1 VLWTRTTH
9 AESRG
14 RRAVLKSAYL
24 SNLDSL
30 IAVVESWSSEPSQF
44 WEGEY
49 TARGGYSQAASEY
62 GARDL
67 SEGEKTL
74 GYYVFDDAKFGGVLH
89 IPYTDGD
96 GSSQGDWTLKL
107 AIK

>member
-1 VLWTRTTH
+1 VDPHHPCRVPR
-9 AESRG
+9 AEGGAEVCLSVQHRFAD
-14 RRAVLKSAYL
+14 RRSG
-24 SNLDSL
+24 
-30 IAVVESWSSEPSQF
+30 IVVEPAEPVL
-44 WEGEY
+44 GGRVH
-49 TARGGYSQAASEY
+49 ARGGYRQAASEY

-74 GYYVFDDAKFGGVLH
+74 GYYVFEDAKFGGVLH

-96 GSSQGDWTLKL
+96 GSSQGDWNLKL